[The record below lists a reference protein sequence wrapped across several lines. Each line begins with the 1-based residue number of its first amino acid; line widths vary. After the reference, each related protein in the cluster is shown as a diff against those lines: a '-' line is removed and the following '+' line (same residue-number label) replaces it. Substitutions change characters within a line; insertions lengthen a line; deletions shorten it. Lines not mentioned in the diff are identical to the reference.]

1 MINMGVAVN
10 LLPVTGVTLPF
21 ISMGGSSIWFNSMA
35 LGIILSVSR
44 YIEEMKSEEVDDAF
58 IPNVVETT

>member
-1 MINMGVAVN
+1 MINMGVAVH

-44 YIEEMKSEEVDDAF
+44 YIEEIKNEEVEEAF
-58 IPNVVETT
+58 IPNVIETN

>member
-1 MINMGVAVN
+1 
-10 LLPVTGVTLPF
+10 
-21 ISMGGSSIWFNSMA
+21 MGGSSIWFNSMA

-44 YIEEMKSEEVDDAF
+44 YIEEMKSEEVEDAF